1 MVDGQSFPLGTP
13 EEAEVLADRYTKV
26 ILTIIAINLSVI
38 VAKSFTD
45 PNDAMAQTGPVP
57 VVLKSVDA
65 FAFSFA
71 TVPVRVTNP

>member
-1 MVDGQSFPLGTP
+1 M
-13 EEAEVLADRYTKV
+13 LADRYTKI
-26 ILTIIAINLSVI
+26 ILTVIAINLTLM
-38 VAKSFTD
+38 VAKSFTET
-45 PNDAMAQTGPVP
+45 NVALAQSGPVP